1 MKKSILFYFVV
12 VLLITV
18 LCVPSSAADFDF
30 SGYSVDELMEAYKA
44 INQEIVDRALE
55 KTAHLKGG
63 VYVGGI
69 DIPIG
74 EYLLSVDNSTGTNDV
89 PIRIVP
95 SGNPFGF
102 GATIGKLNAG
112 CVYNSFIDIQDGDEI
127 SIGIDFDLVIKPRGM
142 IQFE

>member
-69 DIPIG
+69 DIPI
-74 EYLLSVDNSTGTNDV
+74 
-89 PIRIVP
+89 
-95 SGNPFGF
+95 
-102 GATIGKLNAG
+102 
-112 CVYNSFIDIQDGDEI
+112 